1 MKKVGIII
9 LIIGIVMTLY
19 TGFSFV
25 TKEKVVEVGSIAVT
39 KDNEHS
45 ANWSP
50 FVGVGLTIIGAIVIV
65 RARKK

>member
-1 MKKVGIII
+1 LKKVGISI

-19 TGFSFV
+19 TGSSFV
-25 TKEKVVEVGSIAVT
+25 TKEKVAQLGSIEVL

-65 RARKK
+65 CATKK

>member
-1 MKKVGIII
+1 LKKVGIII

-25 TKEKVVEVGSIAVT
+25 TKEKVVEVGSIEVT
-39 KDNEHS
+39 KDNERS

-50 FVGVGLTIIGAIVIV
+50 FVGVGLTIIGAIVIA
-65 RARKK
+65 RGRKK

>member
-1 MKKVGIII
+1 LKKVGIII